1 MHIQHKRPSL
11 YRILQVQSHC
21 WTWKW
26 TSLNLC
32 FRARVFHMCFC
43 LQVLILHNAKQTW
56 GLFLLFP
63 LPSSL
68 SYLSHNSVRKPKA
81 NQQRQRSLCRMTSTT
96 QHYRS
101 REKNKQEC
109 WNQTGCWKQLQMV
122 SHKRSYSFLFY
133 HGAQIIKKL
142 KKQLMKQL
150 SLGREK
156 KCEAESYC
164 FPLSMKSSHKRFIAV
179 CRDTLD
185 TVRHQLC
192 SMLDAAIIKKRPS

>member
-1 MHIQHKRPSL
+1 M
-11 YRILQVQSHC
+11 QSRHG
-21 WTWKW
+21 
-26 TSLNLC
+26 
-32 FRARVFHMCFC
+32 
-43 LQVLILHNAKQTW
+43 

-68 SYLSHNSVRKPKA
+68 PPSYLSHNSVTKPKA
-81 NQQRQRSLCRMTSTT
+81 NQRHRSLCRMTSTT
-96 QHYRS
+96 QHYR
-101 REKNKQEC
+101 RGEKNKQEC

-133 HGAQIIKKL
+133 HGAQIIKKKKL

-164 FPLSMKSSHKRFIAV
+164 FPLSMKSAHCDS
-179 CRDTLD
+179 L
-185 TVRHQLC
+185 
-192 SMLDAAIIKKRPS
+192 

>member
-1 MHIQHKRPSL
+1 MRDEFSAQPRTFHWRNRAWAWNAHTAQKTFTLEDLTSHC
-11 YRILQVQSHC
+11 QSHC
-21 WTWKW
+21 WTWKR

-32 FRARVFHMCFC
+32 FRDRVFHMCFC

-81 NQQRQRSLCRMTSTT
+81 NQKRHRSLCRMTSTT
-96 QHYRS
+96 QHYR
-101 REKNKQEC
+101 RGEKNKQEC

-133 HGAQIIKKL
+133 HGAQIIKN
-142 KKQLMKQL
+142 
-150 SLGREK
+150 
-156 KCEAESYC
+156 
-164 FPLSMKSSHKRFIAV
+164 
-179 CRDTLD
+179 
-185 TVRHQLC
+185 
-192 SMLDAAIIKKRPS
+192 